1 MKLVILLLIA
11 LSVTIA
17 WQTTVLARQSEASLA
32 DTSTKNEIVQ
42 ITPNRQ

>member
-17 WQTTVLARQSEASLA
+17 WQTSVLAKQSEASIA
-32 DTSTKNEIVQ
+32 DTPAKNEIVQ
-42 ITPNRQ
+42 TAPNRQ